1 MKAQQNEYNLI
12 LVSDERS
19 PVRRFRI
26 TRQRIQ
32 QAVVGA
38 GALVFLLAV
47 GIVDYVRL
55 RIDAVDV
62 VALRAQTAH
71 QQDELATLASQVGTL
86 NSEFDKLR
94 ELERK
99 VRVIANLPGAVAEAR
114 VPEVPSGR
122 GGAAESQANPGGLVP
137 DAPPTPTHSG
147 AASAAETDAPPAPEP
162 MAATRRGSGEFDSL
176 AMTRVADRARKLAI
190 AAGPN
195 QESLAQLLE
204 GLEGKR
210 HQLESTPSIWPTNGW
225 VTSSYGNRIS
235 PFTSRPQFHGG
246 LDIAADFGTPIISPA
261 RGRVSFV
268 GRKGPMGRSV
278 IIDHGF
284 GLKTTYAHTAKT
296 YVARGEVVERGT
308 PIAVVGSTGRST
320 GPHLHY
326 AVEVNGRSVNPANYI
341 FE

>member
-1 MKAQQNEYNLI
+1 MKAQHQAYNLI
-12 LVSDERS
+12 LVSDEKS
-19 PVRRFRI
+19 PVRRF
-26 TRQRIQ
+26 TLTHQRIRQ
-32 QAVVGA
+32 VVVGSA
-38 GALVFLLAV
+38 ALVLVLCI
-47 GIVDYVRL
+47 GLIDYVRL

-62 VALRAQTAH
+62 VALRSRTVE
-71 QQDELATLASQVGTL
+71 QQEQLAGLASEVGTL
-86 NSEFDKLR
+86 KSEFDALR

-114 VPEVPSGR
+114 KPEVPTGR
-122 GGAAESQANPGGLVP
+122 GGAPEGHADPGTVLP
-137 DAPPTPTHSG
+137 ETAPIPTHPG
-147 AASAAETDAPPAPEP
+147 PASAAEEVDEP
-162 MAATRRGSGEFDSL
+162 LAATPQRDFDQIAL
-176 AMTRVADRARKLAI
+176 TRAADRARSLAL
-190 AAGPN
+190 AVSPN
-195 QESLAQLLE
+195 RESLAQLVE

-210 HQLESTPSIWPTNGW
+210 HQLESTPSIWPTDGW
-225 VTSSYGNRIS
+225 VTSRYGNRIS

-246 LDIAADFGTPIISPA
+246 LDIAAAFGTQIIAPA

-268 GRKGPMGRSV
+268 GKKGPMGRAV

-308 PIAVVGSTGRST
+308 PIAAVGSTGRST